1 MKKKFNFISI
11 AIFIFFLTMEF
22 LKAEEI
28 QYPKTIQ
35 MNPFQ
40 LKVEIILTLNTKVDI
55 LTRTASFQINDIN
68 DEKLFRIFLQ
78 NGFILN
84 NNKFIQMSLP
94 KTFYLEEK
102 GGVKS
107 VFTIDKNDLALI
119 SNKKENCIFF
129 SLLNLTLSKVL
140 LQTECL
146 PDDKGIDL
154 NGIGGAVIFFD
165 ENIYLSIG
173 APENQS
179 EKIRDLAQSKS
190 SIFGKILKI
199 SKEDLLN
206 SKEQALKY
214 SIFSYGHR
222 NPQGLVEINKRIFS
236 TEHGPMGGDEIN
248 LIQYNKNYG
257 WPLKSYGVRYIFKK
271 GDTGKSFKYNKKI
284 ENYKGPIYSFVPSVA
299 TSSLSECPKNLKNY
313 YPENICLMFLT
324 LRAKSLFVVLVNKE
338 NLSVQNIQK
347 IFIGERMRH
356 FAVDSK
362 IKTFFDNNS
371 FFVSADGKGVLKIL
385 KFTFLNFR

>member
-40 LKVEIILTLNTKVDI
+40 LKVENILTLKAKEEI
-55 LTRTASFQINDIN
+55 LTRTASLQINDIN

-129 SLLNLTLSKVL
+129 SLLNLTLTKVL

-257 WPLKSYGVRYIFKK
+257 WPLKSYGLRYIFKK

-371 FFVSADGKGVLKIL
+371 FFVSADGKGVSKIL

>member
-11 AIFIFFLTMEF
+11 AIFIFFLTIEF

-40 LKVEIILTLNTKVDI
+40 LKVENILTLKAKEEI
-55 LTRTASFQINDIN
+55 LTRTASLQINDIN

-84 NNKFIQMSLP
+84 NNELIQMSLP

-257 WPLKSYGVRYIFKK
+257 WPLKSYGLRYIFKK

>member
-11 AIFIFFLTMEF
+11 AIFIFFLTIEF

-40 LKVEIILTLNTKVDI
+40 LKVENILTLKAKEEI
-55 LTRTASFQINDIN
+55 LTRTASLQINDIN

-84 NNKFIQMSLP
+84 NNKLIQMSLP

-257 WPLKSYGVRYIFKK
+257 WPLKSYGLRYIFKK

-284 ENYKGPIYSFVPSVA
+284 ENYKGSIYSFVPSVA

>member
-40 LKVEIILTLNTKVDI
+40 LKVENILTLKAKEEI
-55 LTRTASFQINDIN
+55 LTRTASLQINDIN

-84 NNKFIQMSLP
+84 NNKLIQMSLP
-94 KTFYLEEK
+94 KTFYLGEK

>member
-40 LKVEIILTLNTKVDI
+40 LKVENILTLKAKEEI
-55 LTRTASFQINDIN
+55 LTRTASLQINDIN

-84 NNKFIQMSLP
+84 NNKLIQMSLP

-271 GDTGKSFKYNKKI
+271 GDTGKSFKYDKKI
-284 ENYKGPIYSFVPSVA
+284 DDYQGPIYSFVPSVA
-299 TSSLSECPKNLKNY
+299 TSALSECPNNLNNY
-313 YPENICLMFLT
+313 YPNNICLLFLT
-324 LRAKSLFVVLVNKE
+324 LRAKSLFIVLINEE
-338 NLSVQNIQK
+338 NLSVQNIQQ
-347 IFIGERMRH
+347 IFIGERMRN
-356 FAVDSK
+356 FAVNSK
-362 IKTFFDNNS
+362 IRTFFDNNS
-371 FFVSADGKGVLKIL
+371 FFVSADGKGVARMLKL
-385 KFTFLNFR
+385 TFLNFR

>member
-1 MKKKFNFISI
+1 MGI
-11 AIFIFFLTMEF
+11 

-28 QYPKTIQ
+28 EYPKTIQ

-40 LKVEIILTLNTKVDI
+40 LKVENILTLKTKEEI
-55 LTRTASFQINDIN
+55 LTRTASLQINDIN

-78 NGFILN
+78 NGFILI
-84 NNKFIQMSLP
+84 NNKLIQMSLP

-257 WPLKSYGVRYIFKK
+257 WPLKSYGLRYIFKK

>member
-40 LKVEIILTLNTKVDI
+40 LKVENILTLKAKEEI
-55 LTRTASFQINDIN
+55 LTRTASLQINDIN

-84 NNKFIQMSLP
+84 NNELIQMSLP

-107 VFTIDKNDLALI
+107 VFTIDKNDFALI

-190 SIFGKILKI
+190 SIFGKIIKI

-257 WPLKSYGVRYIFKK
+257 WPLKSYGMRYMFKK

>member
-40 LKVEIILTLNTKVDI
+40 LKVENILTLKAKEEI
-55 LTRTASFQINDIN
+55 LTRTASLQINDIN

-84 NNKFIQMSLP
+84 NNKLIQMSLP
-94 KTFYLEEK
+94 KTFYLGEK

-257 WPLKSYGVRYIFKK
+257 WPLKSYGVRYMFKK

>member
-11 AIFIFFLTMEF
+11 AIFIFFLTTEF

-40 LKVEIILTLNTKVDI
+40 LKVENILTLKTKEEI
-55 LTRTASFQINDIN
+55 LTRTASLQINDIN

-84 NNKFIQMSLP
+84 NNKLIQMSLP

-257 WPLKSYGVRYIFKK
+257 WPLKSYGLRYIFKK

>member
-40 LKVEIILTLNTKVDI
+40 LKVENILTLKAKEEI
-55 LTRTASFQINDIN
+55 LTRTASLQINDIN

-84 NNKFIQMSLP
+84 NNKLIKMSLP

-107 VFTIDKNDLALI
+107 VFTIDKNDFALI

-257 WPLKSYGVRYIFKK
+257 WPLKSYGLRYIFKK

-284 ENYKGPIYSFVPSVA
+284 ENYKGSIYSFVPSVA

>member
-11 AIFIFFLTMEF
+11 AIFIFFLTTEF

-40 LKVEIILTLNTKVDI
+40 LKVENILTLKTKEEI
-55 LTRTASFQINDIN
+55 LTRTASLQINDIN

-84 NNKFIQMSLP
+84 NNKLIQMSLP

-107 VFTIDKNDLALI
+107 VFTIDKNDFALI

-257 WPLKSYGVRYIFKK
+257 WPLKSYGLRYIFKK

>member
-11 AIFIFFLTMEF
+11 AIFIFFLTIEF

-40 LKVEIILTLNTKVDI
+40 LKVENILTLKAKEEI
-55 LTRTASFQINDIN
+55 LTRTASLQINDIN

-84 NNKFIQMSLP
+84 NNKLIQMSLP
-94 KTFYLEEK
+94 KTFYLEQA

-190 SIFGKILKI
+190 SIFGKIIKI

-257 WPLKSYGVRYIFKK
+257 WPLKSYGVRYMFKK

-284 ENYKGPIYSFVPSVA
+284 ENYKGSIYSFVPSVA

>member
-40 LKVEIILTLNTKVDI
+40 LKVENILTLKTKEEI
-55 LTRTASFQINDIN
+55 LTRTASLQINDIN

-84 NNKFIQMSLP
+84 NNELIQMSLP
-94 KTFYLEEK
+94 KTFYLEEM

-107 VFTIDKNDLALI
+107 VFTIDKNDFALI

-257 WPLKSYGVRYIFKK
+257 WPLKSYGLRYIFKK

>member
-40 LKVEIILTLNTKVDI
+40 LKVENILTLKAKEEI
-55 LTRTASFQINDIN
+55 LTRTASLQINDIN

-84 NNKFIQMSLP
+84 NNKLIQMSLP

-257 WPLKSYGVRYIFKK
+257 WPLKSYGVRYMFKK
-271 GDTGKSFKYNKKI
+271 GDTGKSFKFNKKI

>member
-11 AIFIFFLTMEF
+11 AIFIFFLTIEF

-40 LKVEIILTLNTKVDI
+40 LKVENILTLKAKEEI
-55 LTRTASFQINDIN
+55 LTRTASLQINDIN

-84 NNKFIQMSLP
+84 KNKLIQMSLP

-257 WPLKSYGVRYIFKK
+257 WPLKSYGLRYIFKK

>member
-40 LKVEIILTLNTKVDI
+40 LKVENILTLKAKEEI
-55 LTRTASFQINDIN
+55 LTRTASLQINDIN

-84 NNKFIQMSLP
+84 NNKLIQMSLP

-257 WPLKSYGVRYIFKK
+257 WPLKSYGLRYIFKK

>member
-40 LKVEIILTLNTKVDI
+40 LKVENILTLKAKEEI
-55 LTRTASFQINDIN
+55 LTRTASLQINDIN

-107 VFTIDKNDLALI
+107 VFTIDKNDFALI

-257 WPLKSYGVRYIFKK
+257 WPLKSYGLRYIFKK

>member
-11 AIFIFFLTMEF
+11 AIFIFFLTTEF

-40 LKVEIILTLNTKVDI
+40 LKVENILTLKTKEEI
-55 LTRTASFQINDIN
+55 LTRTASLQINDIN

-84 NNKFIQMSLP
+84 NNELIQMSLP
-94 KTFYLEEK
+94 KTFYLEEM

-107 VFTIDKNDLALI
+107 VFTIDKNDFALI

-129 SLLNLTLSKVL
+129 SLLNLTLTKVL

-222 NPQGLVEINKRIFS
+222 NPQGMVEINKRIFS

-271 GDTGKSFKYNKKI
+271 GDTGKSFKYDKKI
-284 ENYKGPIYSFVPSVA
+284 DDYQGPIYSFVPSVA
-299 TSSLSECPKNLKNY
+299 TSALSECPNNLNNY
-313 YPENICLMFLT
+313 YPNNICLLFLT
-324 LRAKSLFVVLVNKE
+324 LRAKSLFIVLINEE

-347 IFIGERMRH
+347 IFIGERMRN
-356 FAVDSK
+356 FAVNSK
-362 IKTFFDNNS
+362 IRTFFDNNS
-371 FFVSADGKGVLKIL
+371 FFVSADGKGAAKIL
-385 KFTFLNFR
+385 KLTFLNFR

>member
-11 AIFIFFLTMEF
+11 AIFIFFLTIEF

-40 LKVEIILTLNTKVDI
+40 LKVENILTLKTKEEI
-55 LTRTASFQINDIN
+55 LTRTASLQINDIN

-84 NNKFIQMSLP
+84 NNELIQMSLP
-94 KTFYLEEK
+94 KTFYLEEM

-107 VFTIDKNDLALI
+107 VFTIDKNDFALI

-129 SLLNLTLSKVL
+129 SLLNLTLTKVL

-257 WPLKSYGVRYIFKK
+257 WPLKSYGLRYIFKK

>member
-11 AIFIFFLTMEF
+11 VIYIFTMGI

-28 QYPKTIQ
+28 EYPKTIQ

-40 LKVEIILTLNTKVDI
+40 LKVENILTLKAKEEI
-55 LTRTASFQINDIN
+55 LTRTASLQINDIN

-84 NNKFIQMSLP
+84 NNKLIQMSLP

>member
-40 LKVEIILTLNTKVDI
+40 LKVENILTLKAKEEI
-55 LTRTASFQINDIN
+55 LTRTASLQINDIN

-84 NNKFIQMSLP
+84 NNELIQMSLP
-94 KTFYLEEK
+94 KTFYLEEM

-107 VFTIDKNDLALI
+107 VFTIDKNDFALI

-214 SIFSYGHR
+214 LIFSYGHR

-257 WPLKSYGVRYIFKK
+257 WPLKSYGLRYIFKK